1 MYDSPTPMCTSPAT
15 ASLPTANSASVL
27 SVSSRISSQ
36 RWSSSTPRS
45 VSATL
50 WLPRTNSFAPSSSF
64 SSALRWRDRA
74 GCVTN
79 STLAAW
85 VMLPSRATA
94 KK

>member
-36 RWSSSTPRS
+36 RCLSSTPRS

-50 WLPRTNSFAPSSSF
+50 WLPRTNSFAPSSF
-64 SSALRWRDRA
+64 SSALSWRDRA